1 MTTKQLIEPS
11 WPALDFA
18 DWHDTLVTLHLWTQI
33 VGKIRLRQ
41 MPWTNHSW
49 HVPLYVASQGFTT
62 GSLPY
67 EGGVF
72 QIDFNF
78 LAHQL
83 RLSTS
88 NGEVATIRLYA
99 RSVANFHQELMDQL
113 NQLGI
118 DVSIHPVPNEVEQAI
133 PFAEDEIHHSYDP
146 VMVSQFW
153 QAVVRI
159 HTVFT
164 RFRAGFTG
172 KCSPVHFFWGSFDLA
187 VTRFSGRPAPLHPG
201 GAPNMSDRVMQEAY
215 SHEVSS
221 AGFWPGSEQF
231 PQAAFYSYCYPTPE
245 NFGQQPVKP
254 AEAFFSPEMGEFFL
268 PYDAVRRAADPE
280 QMLLD
285 FLRTTYEAAAKT
297 GQWNRNALECD
308 FSSFEM

>member
-1 MTTKQLIEPS
+1 MITNQSIEYN

-18 DWHDTLVTLHLWTQI
+18 DWSQTLTTLHLWTQI

-49 HVPLYVASQGFTT
+49 HVPLYVAPQGFTT
-62 GSLPY
+62 SSLPY
-67 EGGVF
+67 ERGVF

-78 LAHQL
+78 LTHQV
-83 RLSTS
+83 RISTS
-88 NGEVATIRLYA
+88 IGEEATMKLYA
-99 RSVANFHQELMDQL
+99 RSVASFYKELMDHL
-113 NQLGI
+113 ALLAI
-118 DVSIHPVPNEVEQAI
+118 DVSIHHTPNEVEQAI
-133 PFAEDEIHHSYDP
+133 PFPEDEIHQSYDP
-146 VMVSQFW
+146 IMVGRFW
-153 QAVVRI
+153 QAMVSI
-159 HTVFT
+159 HNVFT
-164 RFRAGFTG
+164 RFRAGFVG

-231 PQAAFYSYCYPTPE
+231 PQAAFYSYCYPTPAT
-245 NFGQQPVKP
+245 FGEQVVKP
-254 AEAFFSPEMGEFFL
+254 AEAFFSPDMGEFFL
-268 PYDAVRRAADPE
+268 PYDAVRRAADPA

-285 FLRTTYEAAAKT
+285 FLQSTYEAAAQA
-297 GQWNRNALECD
+297 GQWDRTALECD
-308 FSSFEM
+308 FSSYET